1 MKIKYNS
8 SPIYNI
14 ILFVFITVAGLF
26 EIVSLPILS
35 DKNMQYNI
43 VFIFAVALFFNSEIN
58 TRIKNITKTYS
69 VYFYSFL
76 IYLAFFIIAHCFYG
90 AIHYDEGIRS
100 LFASAKYFGFFLL
113 LAPLVYTMHINNGYE
128 QLLRNIAMVTL
139 LIMAFKTLK
148 AFAFNFAGINIL
160 GSIES
165 GLRYGRLR
173 TGFPVFGPLAFMYF
187 IDKLLN
193 TKPNKKIF
201 YVYLAIIAYFI
212 FFVLYINMTRMNI
225 IGYILTLAVMLIFK
239 KRPKN
244 KQIVAI
250 FLICIAAAV
259 LISSNIF
266 DNFVS
271 SFSESES
278 ELGASTL
285 ARKMA
290 NEYFKQFPE
299 QNQLLGMGFLAV
311 DTPIREALFFGKEGI
326 FHLDDL
332 GIRNMYYHY
341 GISGII
347 LAVLVFGRMLH
358 LAVYIIFFSNSKN
371 KLIITGITVFTIF
384 TQHSLCVFDG
394 QRMTILVLYWAIF
407 EYEYAN
413 YKRPKEKFKIKNL
426 LTRRGNIIEQPKTEH
441 N

>member
-43 VFIFAVALFFNSEIN
+43 VFIFSVALFLNSAIN
-58 TRIKNITKTYS
+58 MRIKNITKTYS
-69 VYFYSFL
+69 MYFYAFL
-76 IYLAFFIIAHCFYG
+76 AYLVFFIIIHSFYG
-90 AIHYDEGIRS
+90 AIHYDEGLRS
-100 LFASAKYFGFFLL
+100 LFATIKYFGFFFLFI
-113 LAPLVYTMHINNGYE
+113 PLIYTIHINNGYE

-139 LIMAFKTLK
+139 IIMAFKTFK
-148 AFAFNFAGINIL
+148 AFAYDFAGITIF
-160 GSIES
+160 GAIES

-173 TGFPVFGPLAFMYF
+173 TGFPVFGPLAFIYY
-187 IDKLLN
+187 IDKLLK
-193 TKPNKKIF
+193 TKPNKKVF
-201 YVYLAIIAYFI
+201 YIYLAIIVYFI

-225 IGYILTLAVMLIFK
+225 IGYILTLLVMLLIK

-244 KQIVAI
+244 KQII
-250 FLICIAAAV
+250 FTFLIAIVAAFM
-259 LISSNIF
+259 LSSNIF
-266 DNFVS
+266 DSFVS
-271 SFSESES
+271 SFSETES

-285 ARKMA
+285 ARKYA
-290 NEYFKQFPE
+290 NEYFKQFPQ

-311 DTPIREALFFGKEGI
+311 DTPVREALFFGKEGI

-347 LAVLVFGRMLH
+347 FAVLVLGRMLY
-358 LAVYIIFFSNSKN
+358 LAIYIIFFSNSKN
-371 KLIITGITVFTIF
+371 KLIITGITVFTAF

-407 EYEYAN
+407 EYEYAH
-413 YKRPKEKFKIKNL
+413 YKKPKEKFKIKNL